1 MAHHNTVFGQLLT
14 LLPRHEFDAEAR
26 DHQRGQRLRVMSR
39 WAQFVALGLGQLAS
53 RQSLR
58 DIVSNL
64 RAQPAKLYHLGVPTV
79 SRSSL
84 ARVNAEQPYTLYEA
98 LFGRLLSRCQQ
109 RAPGHRFRFR
119 HKLYAVD
126 ASTIDLCLAV
136 FPWASFRRTKAAI
149 KLHIGLDQAGH
160 LPSFLSV
167 TDGKTAD
174 VTVART
180 WTFEAGSVV
189 VADRAYLDFT
199 WFHQLQARGVTF
211 VTRLK
216 RGVRYRV
223 TREHEVRAGTGI
235 LSDQT
240 IELTS
245 ARSRKVYPD
254 RLRRVVYRDPLTRNR
269 CVFVTNNTTW
279 VAKTIADLYKSRWQ
293 IELFFKWIK
302 QHLKVKRF
310 VGRSKNAVLTQLWV
324 ATCMYLLLAY
334 LKFVLRLRWS
344 LNQML
349 HTHKKPLR
357 VRDQQ
362 HHVGRQDDRR
372 PVQVPV
378 ADRAVFQVDQAA
390 SEGETFRGPVEKR
403 GLDATVGGHLHVP
416 AAGLPQVRPAA
427 ALEPQPDAAGAAAQH
442 LRTPASRRPLH
453 HPFATRPRPAATRA
467 GLGLRLWDTSLHYS

>member
-1 MAHHNTVFGQLLT
+1 
-14 LLPRHEFDAEAR
+14 
-26 DHQRGQRLRVMSR
+26 MSR

-64 RAQPAKLYHLGVPTV
+64 RAQPAKLYHLGVGTV

-109 RAPGHRFRFR
+109 RAPGHGFRFR

-149 KLHIGLDQAGH
+149 KLHVGLDQAGH
-160 LPSFLSV
+160 LPSFVSV
-167 TDGKTAD
+167 TDGKTGD

-189 VADRAYLDFT
+189 VADRAYLDFA

-223 TREHEVRAGTGI
+223 THEHDVRAGTGI

-245 ARSRKVYPD
+245 ARSRKVYPH
-254 RLRRVVYRDPLTRNR
+254 RLRRVVYRDQLTTNR
-269 CVFVTNNTTW
+269 YVFVNNTTW

-324 ATCMYLLLAY
+324 ATC
-334 LKFVLRLRWS
+334 
-344 LNQML
+344 
-349 HTHKKPLR
+349 
-357 VRDQQ
+357 
-362 HHVGRQDDRR
+362 
-372 PVQVPV
+372 
-378 ADRAVFQVDQAA
+378 
-390 SEGETFRGPVEKR
+390 
-403 GLDATVGGHLHVP
+403 VP
-416 AAGLPQVRPAA
+416 AAGLPQVRPAVV
-427 ALEPQPDAAGAAAQH
+427 LEPQPDAAGASTQR

-453 HPFATRPRPAATRA
+453 DPFATRPRPSATRA
-467 GLGLRLWDTSLHYS
+467 RLGLRLWDTSEPK